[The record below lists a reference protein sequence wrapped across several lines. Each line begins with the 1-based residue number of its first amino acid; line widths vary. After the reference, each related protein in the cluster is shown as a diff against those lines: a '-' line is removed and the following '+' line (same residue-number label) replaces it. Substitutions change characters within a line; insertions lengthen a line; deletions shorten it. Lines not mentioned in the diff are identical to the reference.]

1 MKHLSRMDIEAIAEK
16 YIRKYMELPEVQE
29 RTVYR
34 IEPVLFL
41 TNVLGLNIGY
51 FHLSYDSSLLGLTAF
66 EEVLVNVLTAG
77 DEEES
82 VLLDG
87 NTVLVES
94 DLQYDEKLRGRKNF
108 TLMHEGSH
116 QIFKRLF
123 PTEYG
128 IVRNQTS
135 PVRYYRAGNE
145 KSARIKDWE
154 EWQANTL
161 ASAILLPQELI
172 MQGMYLFSLGERIDC
187 LNRIYCPVVFERFS
201 AMADFLGSSKKA
213 LAIRM
218 KQLGLVKK
226 EYLDNPYD
234 MITVYI

>member
-34 IEPVLFL
+34 IEPELFL

-94 DLQYDEKLRGRKNF
+94 DLQYDEKLRGRILPLCTKEAIRFSKDCSRQNMVLLEIRLRRF
-108 TLMHEGSH
+108 VITVPEM
-116 QIFKRLF
+116 KRAL
-123 PTEYG
+123 ELRIG
-128 IVRNQTS
+128 RNGK
-135 PVRYYRAGNE
+135 P
-145 KSARIKDWE
+145 
-154 EWQANTL
+154 
-161 ASAILLPQELI
+161 ILLPL
-172 MQGMYLFSLGERIDC
+172 LFC
-187 LNRIYCPVVFERFS
+187 FHKN
-201 AMADFLGSSKKA
+201 
-213 LAIRM
+213 
-218 KQLGLVKK
+218 
-226 EYLDNPYD
+226 
-234 MITVYI
+234 